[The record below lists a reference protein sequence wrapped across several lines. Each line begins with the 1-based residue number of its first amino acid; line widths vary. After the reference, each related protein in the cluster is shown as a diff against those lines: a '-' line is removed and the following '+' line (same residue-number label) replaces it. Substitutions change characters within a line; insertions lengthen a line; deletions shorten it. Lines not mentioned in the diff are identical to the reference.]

1 MSGTKGSNNSK
12 KSRKVSTPVK
22 KRIQL
27 EGSGKYQSKLSLF
40 LDRVLLTYSCS
51 VRASPRIRSM
61 GRSISY
67 VNLDNGS
74 GSDNDEY
81 LSEQEAQEE
90 EEFRPFKRS
99 RGQMGFR
106 PKSSSYTQPSN
117 KVRQFI

>member
-12 KSRKVSTPVK
+12 KSRKVSTSVK

-27 EGSGKYQSKLSLF
+27 EGSGAYQSKLSLLF
-40 LDRVLLTYSCS
+40 DRVLLTYSCS

-67 VNLDNGS
+67 ANLDGGS

-81 LSEQEAQEE
+81 LSEQDPQE

-106 PKSSSYTQPSN
+106 QKSSSYTQSSN